1 MVVFTGSRFLPDGD
15 AGKVVRL
22 GAGLAR
28 CLPAV
33 RFRVGASR
41 GANEAFC
48 AGVSAVDSGRLEVV
62 FSLPRFRPDHMPVE
76 GEAMAVES
84 VVRGEV
90 ARLAGAEVPLSPKY
104 LRMAMDHGGSQRVS
118 GRPSTRVLPREGIQ
132 VTGAP
137 KVPPA
142 GVVLA
147 WVTPGQ
153 VEDVSTRNL
162 RTVSVSSGV
171 GFLMQDQWEG
181 WFL

>member
-1 MVVFTGSRFLPDGD
+1 MTFSDFERRFGRGCVVVFTGSRFLPDGD

-48 AGVSAVDSGRLEVV
+48 AGVSA
-62 FSLPRFRPDHMPVE
+62 DHMPVE